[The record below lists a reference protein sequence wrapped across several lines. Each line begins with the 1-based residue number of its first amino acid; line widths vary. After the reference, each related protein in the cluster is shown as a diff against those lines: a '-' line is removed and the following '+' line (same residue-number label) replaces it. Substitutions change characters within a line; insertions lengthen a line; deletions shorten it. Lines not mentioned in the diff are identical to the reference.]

1 MSVIE
6 LSGAF
11 INRSTLFSIKYV
23 RYLASE
29 ATVSRMFFKIVVLI
43 NFLNSTEKHMLESLF
58 NKVAG
63 LKPATLLRD
72 CNTVNLRD
80 F

>member
-1 MSVIE
+1 
-6 LSGAF
+6 
-11 INRSTLFSIKYV
+11 
-23 RYLASE
+23 
-29 ATVSRMFFKIVVLI
+29 
-43 NFLNSTEKHMLESLF
+43 MLESLF

-80 F
+80 FLQNTFFYKTLPVATPILSTVMD